1 MKSVHFF
8 KEIAVKQPT
17 FLYLGE
23 KKTQPFY
30 LLRLQIKD
38 LNFVIN

>member
-23 KKTQPFY
+23 KKNPTFLFAQAA
-30 LLRLQIKD
+30 D
-38 LNFVIN
+38 